1 MEMLDLEVRSENKAQ
16 VLENL
21 TTMLKRDLFKED
33 ANGTTVTNV
42 DGGHS
47 NNNPLPEFRDQ
58 NVDALECHSIH
69 LKIEDIVK
77 HTMTQNYIDQISEK
91 IAEKVIEKMM
101 QNLQMVDFSQSMDTS
116 EETKADLQLEQL
128 SSFNR
133 EPVGIVT
140 RYKYLLNPE
149 LYFEVNGQTPPKKW
163 KRYRITAKCFFKNPF
178 KCVRRLMK
186 AKEYTEILRSNRL
199 RNRFE
204 LDVNVQHL

>member
-1 MEMLDLEVRSENKAQ
+1 MEMLDLEVRSENEAQ

-42 DGGHS
+42 DGDHS

-58 NVDALECHSIH
+58 NVDAL
-69 LKIEDIVK
+69 KIEDIVK
-77 HTMTQNYIDQISEK
+77 HSMTQNYIDQISEK

-101 QNLQMVDFSQSMDTS
+101 QNQQMVDFSQSLDTS

-128 SSFNR
+128 SSFNC

-204 LDVNVQHL
+204 LDVNVQDL

>member
-42 DGGHS
+42 DGDHS

-58 NVDALECHSIH
+58 NVDA

-101 QNLQMVDFSQSMDTS
+101 QNQQMVDFSQSLDTS

-133 EPVGIVT
+133 EPVDIVT

-163 KRYRITAKCFFKNPF
+163 KRYRITAKCFFKTPF

-204 LDVNVQHL
+204 LGVNVQDL

>member
-1 MEMLDLEVRSENKAQ
+1 MEMLDLEVRSENEAQ

-21 TTMLKRDLFKED
+21 TTMLKRDLLKED
-33 ANGTTVTNV
+33 ATGTTVTNV
-42 DGGHS
+42 DGDHS
-47 NNNPLPEFRDQ
+47 NNNRLLEFRDQ
-58 NVDALECHSIH
+58 NVDAL
-69 LKIEDIVK
+69 KIEDIVK
-77 HTMTQNYIDQISEK
+77 HSMTQNYIDQISEK

-101 QNLQMVDFSQSMDTS
+101 QNQQMVDFSQSLDTS

-128 SSFNR
+128 SSFNC

-149 LYFEVNGQTPPKKW
+149 LYFEVNGQTPPRRW

-204 LDVNVQHL
+204 LDVKVQDL